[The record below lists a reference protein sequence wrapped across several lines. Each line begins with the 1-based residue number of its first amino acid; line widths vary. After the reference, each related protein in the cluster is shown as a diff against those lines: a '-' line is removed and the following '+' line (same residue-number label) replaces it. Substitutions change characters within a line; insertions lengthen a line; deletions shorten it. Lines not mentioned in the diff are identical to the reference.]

1 MTDPVIQQAETT
13 AVGLGTKAIA
23 WLKVHWYSFGI
34 GAGVGYV
41 LHLGKFW

>member
-1 MTDPVIQQAETT
+1 MTDPTVQAAETT
-13 AVGLGTKAIA
+13 AVGLGTKAWN
-23 WLKVHWYSFGI
+23 WLKVHWYSFSI